1 MKQLLAQQEILHPH
15 LFHSLKK
22 TLRPLLGMAI
32 GEHFSKDNRN
42 ENGGSEE
49 SKNEN
54 GSSAKVGDECNPDE
68 M

>member
-42 ENGGSEE
+42 ENGDLEE
-49 SKNEN
+49 SNNGN
-54 GSSAKVGDECNPDE
+54 GSLEKVADECNPDDV
-68 M
+68 

>member
-42 ENGGSEE
+42 EEN
-49 SKNEN
+49 NEN
-54 GSSAKVGDECNPDE
+54 GSAKVADECNPDDI
-68 M
+68 